1 MAKMGRYRIP
11 REMKDE
17 DKWFK
22 FFNSNQLL
30 WIVIFGVMAFVVY
43 IPFKIIHLEIIGMV
57 LSVVLIGM
65 GILLPRLDMPADKY
79 LWGGGMTLKTLAI
92 RILTKLVVKERR
104 VLYISNSKQEEQV

>member
-57 LSVVLIGM
+57 FSVV
-65 GILLPRLDMPADKY
+65 LLPRLDMPTDKY
-79 LWGGGMTLKTLAI
+79 LWGGGMPLKTLAI

>member
-57 LSVVLIGM
+57 FSVVLIGM
-65 GILLPRLDMPADKY
+65 GILLP
-79 LWGGGMTLKTLAI
+79 
-92 RILTKLVVKERR
+92 
-104 VLYISNSKQEEQV
+104 

>member
-43 IPFKIIHLEIIGMV
+43 IPFKKIHREIIGMV
-57 LSVVLIGM
+57 FSVVLI
-65 GILLPRLDMPADKY
+65 
-79 LWGGGMTLKTLAI
+79 
-92 RILTKLVVKERR
+92 
-104 VLYISNSKQEEQV
+104 